1 MILINLLPHR
11 EMARERGRQAFNG
24 ALGAAALVGAAIA
37 GVIYLWYQNEIDTQ
51 QGRNGFLRQ
60 EIAKLDKEI
69 AEIVTLRAQIAALKA
84 RQQAVED
91 LQTGRNLP
99 VHLLNEAALQ
109 LPEGVFLREIKQQD
123 KNVLLSGVAQ
133 SNERVSELLRNLSG
147 SSEWISSPELVEIVA
162 ANLAVGPRDTRRVYN
177 FTIRVQL
184 GQRTKAASDAAAAAP
199 APAK

>member
-11 EMARERGRQAFNG
+11 EMARERARQAFNG
-24 ALGAAALVGAAIA
+24 ALGLAALLGAVIA
-37 GVIYLWYQNEIDTQ
+37 GAIYLWYQGEIATQ
-51 QGRNGFLRQ
+51 QARNDFLKA

-69 AEIVTLRAQIAALKA
+69 EEIATLQAQIVALKA
-84 RQQAVED
+84 RQKAVED

-109 LPEGVFLREIKQQD
+109 LPDGVFLREIKQQD
-123 KNVLLSGVAQ
+123 KNVLLAGVAQ
-133 SNERVSELLRNLSG
+133 SNERVSELLRNLAG

-162 ANLAVGPRDTRRVYN
+162 VNLTMGPRDTRRVYN

-184 GQRTKAASDAAAAAP
+184 ERRASAASATEVAG
-199 APAK
+199 AK